1 MRQPINQ
8 PAHQLPSERTSQR
21 SLAYGPGSMRR
32 VGEWWHTT
40 GLGNEAHA
48 EDSHSQQL
56 VRLAGDFTYMGKKM
70 NHDVIEM
77 AGVQQASALA
87 VAAPATPAD
96 IVLYAMKNGGSI
108 AEIREFMQLQR
119 EWEADQARK
128 AYVADMA
135 AFKLDPPEIVKDK
148 LVGYK
153 NKDGSVTGYTHA
165 TLGNVTGA
173 IIEGLARHGFSHRW
187 DTEQKGADIIVTCI
201 LTHKL
206 GHSES
211 TTLNAA
217 KDDSGKKNSIQQMAS
232 TITYLQRYT
241 LLGAT
246 GLATRDQDDDGA
258 TAELDTT
265 LADNWIARVK
275 AAPTD
280 ADVVKVWE
288 VGIEPIQKS
297 GDKHAYTE
305 FKNAVAERRSE
316 LAAKAAKK

>member
-1 MRQPINQ
+1 
-8 PAHQLPSERTSQR
+8 
-21 SLAYGPGSMRR
+21 
-32 VGEWWHTT
+32 
-40 GLGNEAHA
+40 
-48 EDSHSQQL
+48 
-56 VRLAGDFTYMGKKM
+56 M

-77 AGVQQASALA
+77 ASVQQGSAIT

-128 AYVADMA
+128 QYVADMA

-187 DTEQKGADIIVTCI
+187 DTEQQGANIVVTCI

-206 GHSES
+206 GHSER
-211 TTLNAA
+211 TTLNAT

-246 GLATRDQDDDGA
+246 GLATKDQDDDGA
-258 TAELDTT
+258 AAELDTT
-265 LADNWIARVK
+265 LADNWISRAK

-280 ADVVKVWE
+280 AEVVKVWE
-288 VGIEPIQKS
+288 VGIVAIEKS
-297 GDKHAYTE
+297 GDKHAYSE
-305 FKNAVAERRSE
+305 FKNAVAERRAD
-316 LAAKAAKK
+316 LAAAAPKK